1 MRMELEP
8 FLKLVEVKGRRRIQK
23 ANYID
28 ATIHGQSILIVK
40 CGIGPSR
47 AANAIRNI
55 PSRPS
60 AILSVGTAGAL
71 VSELRTFGFIVS
83 AETIGVND
91 HPSIITSSI
100 KLVDCATKAIER
112 SHRPCHVGRLATVD
126 RPVFTDE
133 GRHRLHEETGAQAV
147 DMESHSI
154 AVEAGKLGTPFIA
167 VRIISDDL
175 NSPPLPEQP
184 QRKLM
189 WRDPISWPRSLIKVA
204 RWALFLRTFRKCVR
218 CLAPVVEHVVDEWH
232 TTCQG

>member
-1 MRMELEP
+1 MELEP
-8 FLKLVEVKGRRRIQK
+8 FLKLVEVYGRRRIQK
-23 ANYID
+23 ADYID
-28 ATIHGQSILIVK
+28 ATLRGRPISIVK

-60 AILSVGTAGAL
+60 VILSVGTAGAL
-71 VSELRTFGFIVS
+71 VSELRIFGFIVS
-83 AETIGVND
+83 AETICMNE
-91 HPSIITSSI
+91 HPCVVTSSI
-100 KLVDCATKAIER
+100 KLVDCVTRAIEE
-112 SHRPCHVGRLATVD
+112 SHRPYHVGRLATVD

-133 GRHRLHEETGAQAV
+133 GRRRLHEETGAQAV

-175 NSPPLPEQP
+175 NSSPLPERP

-189 WRDPISWPRSLIKVA
+189 WRDPISWPRSLAKVA
-204 RWALFLRTFRKCVR
+204 RWALFLHTFRKCVR
-218 CLAPVVEHVVDEWH
+218 RLAPVLEHVVDEWN
-232 TTCQG
+232 TTCAK